1 MSQKNVEVVRRVLAA
16 WSHHHERSVLDLL
29 DPQVVFDATRR
40 KVNPMTYVGI
50 EGLGTLLADRDEVW
64 DEFRTVPDE
73 FIDAGSQIVVVGRW
87 VGRGK
92 GSGVEVQQPT
102 VHVFSL
108 RDAKIERVEI
118 FGTRSEALEAVG
130 LRE

>member
-1 MSQKNVEVVRRVLAA
+1 MSSGQC
-16 WSHHHERSVLDLL
+16 
-29 DPQVVFDATRR
+29 
-40 KVNPMTYVGI
+40 
-50 EGLGTLLADRDEVW
+50 
-64 DEFRTVPDE
+64 RTK

-102 VHVFSL
+102 VHVFGL

-130 LRE
+130 LRG